1 MGFISKTVFL
11 FFNIIKENKIAFI
24 SSPSQLIC
32 LNEFLYKNSTP
43 KLLII
48 VGYPSITSISQIK
61 SISKRLE
68 YIKNQKLIFLSELMS
83 EVKFTTVLKFLK
95 IVFFFK
101 SVIIGDMNY
110 YHSKGIYLV
119 SKEVL
124 FLDEGINFLNLKKN
138 ELKIKQSFFTIF
150 SGINTKQN
158 IQKNNY
164 DYLRSKVK
172 SLKIN
177 HNLIYLLGTS
187 DAHPKIDALNNKTY
201 ITLIRNICDLNK
213 NKKVIF
219 IPHRNEVIENIKN
232 LNIENL
238 SIKINE
244 YPIEFCLTQ
253 LNEIPSKFI
262 GFYTM
267 ALINLKIVLKNSQIE
282 VLNMNYDF
290 KNLKNENLKDL
301 YRIYQKNF
309 TKFEIKELNF

>member
-1 MGFISKTVFL
+1 MRFVSKTLLL
-11 FFNIIKENKIAFI
+11 FFNIIKANKIAFI
-24 SSPSQLIC
+24 SSPSQHIC
-32 LNEFLYKNSTP
+32 LNEFLYKNSIP

-48 VGYPSITSISQIK
+48 VGYPSAASIFQIK
-61 SISKRLE
+61 TISKRLE
-68 YIKNQKLIFLSELMS
+68 YIKNQKLIFLSEIMS
-83 EVKFTTVLKFLK
+83 EVKFTIVLKFLK

-138 ELKIKQSFFTIF
+138 ETKIKQSFFTIF
-150 SGINTKQN
+150 NEINTKQDV
-158 IQKNNY
+158 QRNNY
-164 DYLRSKVK
+164 EYLRSKVK
-172 SLKIN
+172 DLKIN

-187 DAHPKIDALNNKTY
+187 DAHPKIDALDNKTY
-201 ITLIRNICDLNK
+201 ITLIRNICASNK

-219 IPHRNEVIENIKN
+219 IPHRNEVIDNIKN
-232 LNIENL
+232 LKIENL

-282 VLNMNYDF
+282 VLNMNYDL

-301 YRIYQKNF
+301 YGIYQKTLQNL
-309 TKFEIKELNF
+309 KLKS

>member
-1 MGFISKTVFL
+1 
-11 FFNIIKENKIAFI
+11 
-24 SSPSQLIC
+24 
-32 LNEFLYKNSTP
+32 
-43 KLLII
+43 
-48 VGYPSITSISQIK
+48 
-61 SISKRLE
+61 
-68 YIKNQKLIFLSELMS
+68 
-83 EVKFTTVLKFLK
+83 
-95 IVFFFK
+95 
-101 SVIIGDMNY
+101 MNY

-138 ELKIKQSFFTIF
+138 ETKIKQSFFTIF
-150 SGINTKQN
+150 NEINTKQDV
-158 IQKNNY
+158 QRNNY
-164 DYLRSKVK
+164 EYLRSKVK
-172 SLKIN
+172 DLKIN

-187 DAHPKIDALNNKTY
+187 DAHPKIDALDNKTY
-201 ITLIRNICDLNK
+201 ITLIRNICASNK

-219 IPHRNEVIENIKN
+219 IPHRNEVIDNIKN
-232 LNIENL
+232 LKIENL

-282 VLNMNYDF
+282 VLNMNYDL

-301 YRIYQKNF
+301 YGIYQKNF